1 MEHTKE
7 NLKTMSVEYLTALKQ
22 ELEDIGT
29 KRLLALDAIESDNKN
44 VMNCIRN
51 LKYVSK
57 EVKQAQ
63 KIEREKAQ

>member
-7 NLKTMSVEYLTALKQ
+7 NLKTMSVEYLIALKQ

-29 KRLLALDAIESDNKN
+29 KRLLALDKIEADNKN
-44 VMNCIRN
+44 IMNCIRN

-63 KIEREKAQ
+63 KIEREKA

>member
-7 NLKTMSVEYLTALKQ
+7 NLKTMSVEYLIALKQ

-29 KRLLALDAIESDNKN
+29 KRLLAIDKIEADNKN
-44 VMNCIRN
+44 IMNCIRN

-63 KIEREKAQ
+63 KIEREKA